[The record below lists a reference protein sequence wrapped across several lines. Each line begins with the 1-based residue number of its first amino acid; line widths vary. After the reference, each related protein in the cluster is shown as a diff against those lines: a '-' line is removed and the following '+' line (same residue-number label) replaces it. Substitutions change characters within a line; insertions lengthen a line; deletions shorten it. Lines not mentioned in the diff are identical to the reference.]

1 MVFLRGCFIKFS
13 AYSDERQ
20 LIGGSNDTTP
30 MASFIGGSNSSFQPY
45 EGSGRRTATNIYPVQ
60 EEFSEEPIQPESF
73 HQEEQSIPPMIE
85 MSSSS
90 NDNNSPRDELYQE
103 SGFGGER
110 NSGIGGAGLILGGV
124 ALNND
129 VGESGSLTTKDF
141 NDQMDQYDQGQG
153 GHGLDMPEV
162 NTNAQQGFPV
172 QPVGSDK
179 RVSQVFGP
187 QENVDN
193 GAYENPAFDNN
204 GDMNGDT
211 FANDDANPNYAN
223 PNYSRWERNRIKEE
237 TREKLDQEQKS
248 ARERMKQ
255 VRRQLSLLARES
267 NENVQTIVVSDF
279 SFNWVKL
286 VVFKPFF
293 RNSKVLQNKV

>member
-1 MVFLRGCFIKFS
+1 
-13 AYSDERQ
+13 
-20 LIGGSNDTTP
+20 
-30 MASFIGGSNSSFQPY
+30 MASFIGNSSFQPY

-60 EEFSEEPIQPESF
+60 EEFSEEPIPAESF
-73 HQEEQSIPPMIE
+73 NQEEQSIPPMIE

-103 SGFGGER
+103 TGFDGDRTSGIG
-110 NSGIGGAGLILGGV
+110 GIGGAGLILGGV

-129 VGESGSLTTKDF
+129 IGESGSLTTKDF
-141 NDQMDQYDQGQG
+141 NDQMNEYDQAQAGQ
-153 GHGLDMPEV
+153 GLDMPDV
-162 NTNAQQGFPV
+162 NSNAQQGYPV

-187 QENVDN
+187 SEPAHVHDDN

-204 GDMNGDT
+204 GDA

-223 PNYSRWERNRIKEE
+223 PNYQRWERNRIKEE
-237 TREKLDQEQKS
+237 TREKLDQEQNA
-248 ARERMKQ
+248 ARERMKA

-267 NENVQTIVVSDF
+267 NENVQTIVVSHKTRLPLQKYNISISRRSISCF
-279 SFNWVKL
+279 S
-286 VVFKPFF
+286 
-293 RNSKVLQNKV
+293 

>member
-1 MVFLRGCFIKFS
+1 
-13 AYSDERQ
+13 
-20 LIGGSNDTTP
+20 

-141 NDQMDQYDQGQG
+141 NDQMDQYDQGHQGQG
-153 GHGLDMPEV
+153 GHGLEMPEV

-237 TREKLDQEQKS
+237 TREKLDQEQNA

-279 SFNWVKL
+279 SFN
-286 VVFKPFF
+286 
-293 RNSKVLQNKV
+293 

>member
-1 MVFLRGCFIKFS
+1 
-13 AYSDERQ
+13 
-20 LIGGSNDTTP
+20 

-110 NSGIGGAGLILGGV
+110 NSGIGGIGGAGLILGGV
-124 ALNND
+124 TLNND

-141 NDQMDQYDQGQG
+141 NDQMDQYDQDHQGQG

-187 QENVDN
+187 THQENVDN

-237 TREKLDQEQKS
+237 TREKLDQEQNA
-248 ARERMKQ
+248 ARERMKA

-279 SFNWVKL
+279 G
-286 VVFKPFF
+286 
-293 RNSKVLQNKV
+293 

>member
-1 MVFLRGCFIKFS
+1 MIENTKRQKNLEAEEAEQDDTLLEEDYDFDDDYDDDDEFTNAFTKVPEPVISPPVKKKSNVFVPATGLKNS
-13 AYSDERQ
+13 DPYSDERQ

-30 MASFIGGSNSSFQPY
+30 MASFIGGGSFQPY

-103 SGFGGER
+103 SGFGGDR
-110 NSGIGGAGLILGGV
+110 NSGIGGIGV

-129 VGESGSLTTKDF
+129 IGESGSLTTKDF
-141 NDQMDQYDQGQG
+141 NDQMDEYDQGHQGQG

-172 QPVGSDK
+172 QPVGS
-179 RVSQVFGP
+179 
-187 QENVDN
+187 
-193 GAYENPAFDNN
+193 A
-204 GDMNGDT
+204 
-211 FANDDANPNYAN
+211 
-223 PNYSRWERNRIKEE
+223 
-237 TREKLDQEQKS
+237 
-248 ARERMKQ
+248 
-255 VRRQLSLLARES
+255 
-267 NENVQTIVVSDF
+267 
-279 SFNWVKL
+279 
-286 VVFKPFF
+286 
-293 RNSKVLQNKV
+293 

>member
-1 MVFLRGCFIKFS
+1 MSLCLRPDLRIVTVSILNIGSTQSNFL

-30 MASFIGGSNSSFQPY
+30 MASFIGGSSFQPY

-60 EEFSEEPIQPESF
+60 EEFQEEPIAAESF

-103 SGFGGER
+103 SGFGGDR
-110 NSGIGGAGLILGGV
+110 NSGIGGIGGAGLILGGV

-129 VGESGSLTTKDF
+129 IGESGSLTTKDF
-141 NDQMDQYDQGQG
+141 NDQMEEYDQTQG
-153 GHGLDMPEV
+153 GHGLEMPEV
-162 NTNAQQGFPV
+162 NSNTHQGYPV

-179 RVSQVFGP
+179 RVSQVFGTEP
-187 QENVDN
+187 THVHNDN

-204 GDMNGDT
+204 GDINGDA

-237 TREKLDQEQKS
+237 TREKLDQEQNA
-248 ARERMKQ
+248 ARERMKA

-267 NENVQTIVVSDF
+267 NENVQTIVVSE
-279 SFNWVKL
+279 
-286 VVFKPFF
+286 
-293 RNSKVLQNKV
+293 